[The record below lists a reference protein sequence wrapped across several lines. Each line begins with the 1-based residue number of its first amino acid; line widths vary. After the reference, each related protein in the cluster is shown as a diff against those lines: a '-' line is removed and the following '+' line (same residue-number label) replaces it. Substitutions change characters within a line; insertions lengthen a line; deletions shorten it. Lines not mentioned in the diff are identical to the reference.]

1 MSDTIKGRDASRPNS
16 DASRPNSDASHP
28 KSDASRPNSDA
39 SRPKSNASRPNSDAS
54 RPNSDASRP
63 KSGNSS
69 PTDTTQL
76 DSGTY
81 EIIQS
86 RLLKQKNDLQQRLHA
101 LDEERKKVFGSL
113 ETRLIANDRVNTE
126 NNCIA
131 RDIVTIG
138 NYSVFGYNVH
148 FGLRTEVHLSDVFSI
163 YEFHRDGSAGDAL
176 RVSESGNKLHLIT
189 DPTFQTDFENLYK
202 YYRNTIF
209 SKFAIMGN
217 YLHMVFQ
224 LSDSVTDIKTFKWL
238 ITENE
243 LQYIDNRSEHEYR
256 YPAQY
261 GFQWKEA
268 GRDNQRNGIHAH
280 ISILDKVF
288 VETIGGDLTIKVEDN
303 TDDGQGIYRENVAHR
318 DQTLDDGQYRYADLD
333 NLIVLEIKPFQE
345 EPRYFVYNHKIKAV
359 ERIDSIAQAAVLLP
373 DGQGIIFPSGF
384 YLQTGAYNVFP
395 NGAGELKFQQK
406 IASPNGEDHLYVFY
420 NPQKA
425 LYVLM
430 SYNVI
435 DQTVKTPIVCSG
447 FTILEQGE
455 LCYFRTGDEQTKHHM
470 MQIWQT
476 PYLKGDIMPSE
487 HQDTMLYKIGNKDI
501 VKAMAESNELLT
513 LLNKEDSYGGLY
525 DDMARV
531 SKDILDAYY
540 WLSEEET
547 QQINLPLAEI
557 NKASN
562 AAIDEFEKVKQLRK
576 QATADTKE
584 ISKKA
589 EELFGKVKS
598 TSFKSVNDFV
608 KLLTQLRSLR
618 GEAIGLYEIRY
629 ADKAFIKGI
638 EEQIVE
644 QNELISRRAVTFL
657 LDDKALAPYHN
668 AVHEKQQV
676 LNATKKVIEIKNL
689 EKEVN
694 QIAEDLELLIEIVSN
709 LEIEDTSH
717 STKIIENISLIFA
730 TINQVKAAIK
740 NKIKTVGKKEAQA
753 DFAAQLKLIDQSIIN
768 YLDIASTPEKCD
780 EFLTKVSIQLEE
792 LEGKFAD
799 FEEYIT
805 EIIEKREE
813 VYAAFDNR
821 KSSLLEAR
829 NKKALAYQNAA
840 ERILKG
846 VQKRAQSLDSITE
859 INGYF
864 ASDLMINKVRD
875 IVVQLKEL
883 DDAGK
888 AEGIETAL
896 KVAREDALRK
906 LKDKKELYEDGDN
919 IIKLG
924 KHKFGVN
931 KQQLDLTIVVKDNGL
946 FYHLT
951 GTDFYQELHNE
962 VLTQSKDIWNQELV
976 SENGQVY
983 RSAYLAYSI
992 FKSGDKDTMRTV
1004 SPANLL
1010 SHVQELAS
1018 GNYSGG
1024 YVKGVHDHD
1033 AAQILSVL
1041 LHKDHDLGLLT
1052 YSPSIRAQAQFF
1064 WNSFDSMRRVRTNR
1078 ILKSAG
1084 EVLAVFEDSKEYDFI
1099 VEELAAEVYKWQPQ
1113 FESLTARKEKY
1124 DTSIQTTQ
1132 FESLTA
1138 RDIASYLFNE
1148 LKDNDHFTVSAS
1160 AIQLKEAF
1168 EKKIKSQN
1176 ADLKFKKSLE
1186 ACEDEKSK
1194 VELVRHWVSAFA
1206 KAHFDKLHVT
1216 DQNWIPYINECVAN
1230 ILYGELTADKT
1241 VAISPSQKVSALK
1254 GSHSSIDEGEFV
1266 FNYHDF
1272 VAALEHFVSI
1282 KVPAYTTFRKAKH
1295 QVTEDLK
1302 ESLRLEEFKPRV
1314 LSSFVRNK
1322 LIDQVYFPLIGDNLS
1337 KQLGA
1342 VGDTKRTDR
1351 MGLLLLIS
1359 PPGYGKTTL
1368 MEYVA
1373 NRLGLIFMKINGP
1386 AIGHDITSVDPE
1398 AATNAATREELK
1410 KLNLGFEMG
1419 DNVML
1424 YLDDIQHCNPE
1435 FLQKFIS
1442 LSDGTRKI
1450 EGVYN
1455 GKPKTYDLRSK
1466 KFCVIMAGNPYTES
1480 GDKFQ
1485 IPDMLANRA
1494 DIYNLGDIIGDTAH
1508 LFELSLV
1515 ENALTSNPV
1524 LQQLSNKHFDDV
1536 YALVDRI
1543 QNGGLQDTSAVAD
1556 MELKGNHSNQ
1566 EITDYVAVL
1575 EKVLKIRDTVLKVN
1589 ENYIASAGMEDAYR
1603 TEPSF
1608 KLQGSYRDMNK
1619 LVAKVVPIMDDKEL
1633 QTLLLSHYESES
1645 QTLTSAAEANLLK
1658 YKELVQTI
1666 TTEERQRWNDIK
1678 GIFAKNNKLNGLG
1691 GQNQMSQVL
1700 SQMMDFSENLEGIK
1714 EVLKNG
1720 LSK

>member
-1 MSDTIKGRDASRPNS
+1 MADKEL
-16 DASRPNSDASHP
+16 
-28 KSDASRPNSDA
+28 K
-39 SRPKSNASRPNSDAS
+39 
-54 RPNSDASRP
+54 
-63 KSGNSS
+63 
-69 PTDTTQL
+69 DTTQL

-101 LDEERKKVFGSL
+101 LNEERKKVFGSL

-138 NYSVFGYNVH
+138 KNSIFGYNVH
-148 FGLRTEVHLSDVFSI
+148 FGLRTEINLSDVFSI
-163 YEFHRDGSAGDAL
+163 YEFDREGKDGDAL
-176 RVSESGNKLHLIT
+176 RFRDLPAGRQEAGSSLELIE
-189 DPTFQTDFENLYK
+189 DPIFQTDFENLYK

-209 SKFAIMGN
+209 SKFAIIGN

-238 ITENE
+238 IKENE
-243 LQYIDNRSEHEYR
+243 LQYVDNRSEHEYR
-256 YPAQY
+256 FPAQY

-268 GRDNQRNGIHAH
+268 GRDNQRAGKHGH
-280 ISILDKVF
+280 VSILDKVF

-303 TDDGQGIYRENVAHR
+303 TDDGQGIYREDVEHR
-318 DQTLDDGQYRYADLD
+318 DQTLDDGQYRYADLG

-345 EPRYFVYNHKIKAV
+345 EPRHFVYNHKIKEV
-359 ERIDSIAQAAVLLP
+359 EKIDSIAQAAVLLP
-373 DGQGIIFPSGF
+373 DEQGIIFPSGY
-384 YLQTGAYNVFP
+384 YLQTGEYNVFP
-395 NGAGELKFQQK
+395 SDAGKLKFQQK

-420 NPQKA
+420 NAAQG

-435 DQTVKTPIVCSG
+435 DQSVKTPIVCNG

-455 LCYFRTGDEQTKHHM
+455 LCYFRNGDEQTKHHM

-476 PYLKGDIMPSE
+476 PYLKGDIVPSE

-501 VKAMAESNELLT
+501 VKAMAEANELLT

-525 DDMARV
+525 DDIARA

-540 WLSEEET
+540 WLPEEET
-547 QQINLPLAEI
+547 KQINLPLGEI

-562 AAIDEFEKVKQLRK
+562 AAIDEFEKVKQMRK
-576 QATADTKE
+576 QAAAETKD

-589 EELFGKVKS
+589 ETLFSKIKS
-598 TSFKSVNDFV
+598 TSFKSINDFV
-608 KLLTQLRSLR
+608 ELLTQLRSLR

-629 ADKAFIKGI
+629 VDTDFIKGI
-638 EEQIVE
+638 EDQIVE
-644 QNELISRRAVTFL
+644 QNEVISRRAVTFL
-657 LDDKALAPYHN
+657 LDDKALAPYHE
-668 AVHEKQQV
+668 AVAEKQKA
-676 LNATKKVIEIKNL
+676 LDATKKVIEIKNL

-709 LEIEDTSH
+709 LDIEDTSH

-740 NKIKTVGKKEAQA
+740 NKVKIVGKKEAQA

-768 YLDIASTPEKCD
+768 YLDIANTPEKCD
-780 EFLTKVSIQLEE
+780 EFLTKISIQLEE

-799 FEEYIT
+799 YDEYIT
-805 EIIEKREE
+805 EIIAKREE

-821 KSSLLEAR
+821 KSSLIEAR
-829 NKKALAYQNAA
+829 NKKAISYQNAA
-840 ERILKG
+840 ERIIKG
-846 VQKRAQSLDSITE
+846 VQKRAQSLDSATE

-875 IVVQLKEL
+875 IIAQLKDLE
-883 DDAGK
+883 DAGK
-888 AEGIETAL
+888 AEAIETAL

-906 LKDKKELYEDGDN
+906 LKDKNELYEDGDN

-931 KQQLDLTIVVKDNGL
+931 KQQLDLTIVFKDNAL

-962 VLTQSKDIWNQELV
+962 ILTQSKGIWNQELV
-976 SENGQVY
+976 SENSEVY
-983 RSAYLAYSI
+983 RAAYLAYSI
-992 FKSGDKDTMRTV
+992 FKTGDKEALRMM
-1004 SPANLL
+1004 SPTDLL
-1010 SHVQELAS
+1010 LRVQEIAS

-1033 AAQILSVL
+1033 TAQILSVL
-1041 LHKDHDLGLLT
+1041 LHKHHDLGLLT
-1052 YSPSIRAQAQFF
+1052 YDPNTRAKAQFF
-1064 WNSFDSMRRVRTNR
+1064 WNSLEQSQRSNLNR

-1084 EVLAVFEDSKEYDFI
+1084 EVLSVFPDSKEYDFI
-1099 VEELAAEVYKWQPQ
+1099 VEELADEIFKANSANKTD
-1113 FESLTARKEKY
+1113 FDKLSLTKEKTPS
-1124 DTSIQTTQ
+1124 DVTLSLSKRSLDSIKHN
-1132 FESLTA
+1132 SNSTA
-1138 RDIASYLFNE
+1138 GNEHQIAEYLFNE
-1148 LKDNDHFTVSAS
+1148 LKDNDHFTVSTS

-1206 KAHFDKLHVT
+1206 KAESKQALL
-1216 DQNWIPYINECVAN
+1216 PYTNECVAN
-1230 ILYGELTADKT
+1230 ILYGKLTADKT
-1241 VAISPSQKVSALK
+1241 VAISPVETITGLK
-1254 GSHSSIDEGEFV
+1254 GSHGTINESEFV
-1266 FNYHDF
+1266 FNYHEF
-1272 VAALEHFVSI
+1272 VNVLEHFTTV
-1282 KVPAYTTFRKAKH
+1282 KVPAYETFRKAKH
-1295 QVTEDLK
+1295 QVTEELK

-1322 LIDQVYFPLIGDNLS
+1322 LIDQVYFPLIGDNLA
-1337 KQLGA
+1337 KQLGT

-1368 MEYVA
+1368 MEYMA

-1398 AATNAATREELK
+1398 AASNAATREELK
-1410 KLNLGFEMG
+1410 KLNLAFEMG

-1536 YALVDRI
+1536 YALIDRV
-1543 QNGGLQDTSAVAD
+1543 QNGASDN
-1556 MELKGNHSNQ
+1556 ELKGNHSNQ
-1566 EITDYVAVL
+1566 EIADYVAVL

-1589 ENYIASAGMEDAYR
+1589 EAYIASAGMEDAYR

-1633 QTLLLSHYESES
+1633 QTLLSSHYESES

-1658 YKELVQTI
+1658 YKELVSTI
-1666 TTEERQRWNDIK
+1666 KPKEQERWTAIK
-1678 GIFAKNNKLNGLG
+1678 EIFAKNNKLNGLG

-1700 SQMMDFSENLEGIK
+1700 NQMMDFTENLEGIK
-1714 EVLKNG
+1714 EVLKKG
-1720 LSK
+1720 LAK

>member
-1 MSDTIKGRDASRPNS
+1 
-16 DASRPNSDASHP
+16 
-28 KSDASRPNSDA
+28 
-39 SRPKSNASRPNSDAS
+39 
-54 RPNSDASRP
+54 
-63 KSGNSS
+63 
-69 PTDTTQL
+69 
-76 DSGTY
+76 
-81 EIIQS
+81 IIQS
-86 RLLKQKNDLQQRLHA
+86 RLLKQKTDLQQRLA
-101 LDEERKKVFGSL
+101 VLNDERKKVFGSL
-113 ETRLIANDRVNTE
+113 ETRLIANDRINTE

-138 NYSVFGYNVH
+138 TYSIFGYNVH
-148 FGLRTEVHLSDVFSI
+148 FGLRTEINLSDVFSI
-163 YEFHRDGSAGDAL
+163 YVFDREGNDGDAL
-176 RVSESGNKLHLIT
+176 RFRESELGLQLIT
-189 DPTFQTDFENLYK
+189 DTTFQTDFENLYK

-209 SKFAIMGN
+209 SKFAIIGN

-238 ITENE
+238 IKEDS
-243 LQYIDNRSEHEYR
+243 LQYVDNRSEHEYKF
-256 YPAQY
+256 PPQY
-261 GFQWKEA
+261 DFTWKEA
-268 GRDNQRNGIHAH
+268 GRDDQRNGVHAH
-280 ISILDKVF
+280 VSILDKVF

-303 TDDGQGIYRENVAHR
+303 TGDGQGIYREDVMHR
-318 DQTLDDGQYRYADLD
+318 DQTLDDGQYRYADLG
-333 NLIVLEIKPFQE
+333 NIIVLEIKPFQE
-345 EPRYFVYNHKIKAV
+345 EPRYFVYNHKIKEV
-359 ERIDSIAQAAVLLP
+359 QKIDSIAQAAVLLP
-373 DGQGIIFPSGF
+373 DDQGIIFPSGY
-384 YLQTGAYNVFP
+384 YLQTGDYNVFP
-395 NGAGELKFQQK
+395 GNAGKLKFQQK

-420 NPQKA
+420 NAQDG

-435 DQTVKTPIVCSG
+435 DQVVKTPIICNG

-455 LCYFRTGDEQTKHHM
+455 LCYFRTEDEQTKHHM
-470 MQIWQT
+470 LQIWQT
-476 PYLKGDIMPSE
+476 PYLKGNIMPSE
-487 HQDTMLYKIGNKDI
+487 HQDTMLFKIGNKDI
-501 VKAMAESNELLT
+501 VKAMAQANELIT

-525 DDMARV
+525 DDIARS

-540 WLSEEET
+540 WLPEEET
-547 QQINLPLAEI
+547 QQLNLPLAEI

-562 AAIDEFEKVKQLRK
+562 AAIDEFEKVKLLRK
-576 QATADTKE
+576 KAATDTTAISQQATT
-584 ISKKA
+584 
-589 EELFGKVKS
+589 LFGKIKS
-598 TSFKSVNDFV
+598 TSFNSINDFV
-608 KLLTQLRSLR
+608 ALLTQLRTLR

-629 ADKAFIKGI
+629 VDTDFIKGI

-644 QNELISRRAVTFL
+644 QNEIISRRAVTFL
-657 LDDKALAPYHN
+657 LDDKALAPYHD
-668 AVHEKQQV
+668 AVGEKQKA
-676 LNATKKVIEIKNL
+676 LENTTKVIEIKGL

-694 QIAEDLELLIEIVSN
+694 QIATDLELLIDIVSN

-740 NKIKTVGKKEAQA
+740 NKVKTVGKKEAQA

-768 YLDIASTPEKCD
+768 YLDIANTPEKCD

-799 FEEYIT
+799 YDEYIT

-821 KSSLLEAR
+821 KNSLVEAR
-829 NKKALAYQNAA
+829 NKKALSFQNAA

-875 IVVQLKEL
+875 IIAQLKEL
-883 DDAGK
+883 DDAAK
-888 AEGIETAL
+888 AESIETAL

-906 LKDKKELYEDGDN
+906 LKDKNELYEDGDN

-931 KQQLDLTIVVKDNGL
+931 KQQLDLTIVFKDKGL

-951 GTDFYQELHNE
+951 GTDFYQQLHHE
-962 VLTQSKDIWNQELV
+962 VLTQSMDIWNQDLV
-976 SENGQVY
+976 SENAQVY
-983 RSAYLAYSI
+983 RAAYLAYSI
-992 FKSGDKDTMRTV
+992 FKAGNTDDLRAM
-1004 SPANLL
+1004 SPAQLL
-1010 SHVQELAS
+1010 AHVQELAS
-1018 GNYSGG
+1018 GNYAGG

-1041 LHKDHDLGLLT
+1041 LHKNHDLGLLT
-1052 YSPSIRAQAQFF
+1052 YAPAIRAQAQFY
-1064 WNSFDSMRRVRTNR
+1064 WNALDDAQRTHYNR

-1084 EVLAVFEDSKEYDFI
+1084 EVLSVFPDSKEYDFI
-1099 VEELAAEVYKWQPQ
+1099 VDELANEIFKRNVTLSPSKRSIDISESSTSTD
-1113 FESLTARKEKY
+1113 FDKLSLTDGNELQIAR
-1124 DTSIQTTQ
+1124 
-1132 FESLTA
+1132 
-1138 RDIASYLFNE
+1138 YLFNE
-1148 LKDNDHFTVSAS
+1148 LKDNDQFTVSSNAMN
-1160 AIQLKEAF
+1160 LKEAF
-1168 EKKIKSQN
+1168 EKKLKSQN

-1186 ACEDEKSK
+1186 ACETHKSR

-1206 KAHFDKLHVT
+1206 KANTATSNGTTASIANNTNKAFL
-1216 DQNWIPYINECVAN
+1216 PYVNECVAL
-1230 ILYGELTADKT
+1230 ILYGALAAKET
-1241 VAISPSQKVSALK
+1241 VAVAATETISGLK
-1254 GSHSSIDEGEFV
+1254 GAHATINEGVLAFDYHEFV
-1266 FNYHDF
+1266 
-1272 VAALEHFVSI
+1272 ATLEHFVTI
-1282 KVPAYTTFRKAKH
+1282 KVPAYETFRKAKH

-1302 ESLRLEEFKPRV
+1302 EQLRLEEFKPRV

-1322 LIDQVYFPLIGDNLS
+1322 LIDQVYFPLIGDNLA

-1398 AATNAATREELK
+1398 AASNSATREELK
-1410 KLNLGFEMG
+1410 KLNLAFEMG

-1508 LFELSLV
+1508 LFELSLI

-1536 YALVDRI
+1536 YALIDRV
-1543 QNGGLQDTSAVAD
+1543 QHGAAD
-1556 MELKGNHSNQ
+1556 NELKGNHSNQ
-1566 EITDYVAVL
+1566 EIADYVSVL

-1603 TEPSF
+1603 
-1608 KLQGSYRDMNK
+1608 
-1619 LVAKVVPIMDDKEL
+1619 
-1633 QTLLLSHYESES
+1633 
-1645 QTLTSAAEANLLK
+1645 
-1658 YKELVQTI
+1658 
-1666 TTEERQRWNDIK
+1666 
-1678 GIFAKNNKLNGLG
+1678 
-1691 GQNQMSQVL
+1691 
-1700 SQMMDFSENLEGIK
+1700 
-1714 EVLKNG
+1714 
-1720 LSK
+1720 